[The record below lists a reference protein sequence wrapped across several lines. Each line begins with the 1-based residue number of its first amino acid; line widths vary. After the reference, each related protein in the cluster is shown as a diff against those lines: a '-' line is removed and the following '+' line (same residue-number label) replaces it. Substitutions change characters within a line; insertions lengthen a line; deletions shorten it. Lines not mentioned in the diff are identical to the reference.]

1 MKSVLVTFVYLE
13 SIKEQMPC
21 GTQHSEYENQSV
33 FISLY
38 NSFFQKRTK
47 RSCMV
52 DLRLIV
58 LIRLHEV
65 FCFEF
70 SLFSGKS

>member
-13 SIKEQMPC
+13 SIKEQLPC

-38 NSFFQKRTK
+38 N
-47 RSCMV
+47 
-52 DLRLIV
+52 
-58 LIRLHEV
+58 
-65 FCFEF
+65 
-70 SLFSGKS
+70 LFSRRGQKDNAWLT